1 MEFRKYVSLLFFA
14 LFGMAGIMAQEQS
27 LSLEQAIS
35 RALENNYQLQITEL
49 NQRIAQNNNDWGT
62 VGAYPGIDAGL
73 TNVNRYDDNNQGSSS
88 THSLAPYVSL
98 NYVIFN
104 GFSARIN
111 KEKLAELE
119 HLSEG
124 NSRLVIENTL
134 QAVVLAYYRVLL
146 AREQLEVLE
155 EVKELSRDR
164 YDYEQQGRAL
174 GTAGTFEV
182 LQAKTAYLS
191 DSSNFILQKNNYRN
205 ALRNL
210 NQMMAEEVGKEYEL
224 TGQLT
229 PSYQKYSFEN
239 LEEKM
244 LSDNRNLKNQFIN
257 NQLQQANLEL
267 EKSAL
272 YPSLRLN
279 SGVDYSRT
287 RVNPDGAPSASTND
301 SYAYYAN
308 FTLSFNLFNGGNTRR
323 AIQNAEIE
331 QDIASVET
339 EELENDLKR
348 SLQNTYELY
357 EVRKQLFDVAVEN
370 EEAAKLNM
378 QIAEERFKA
387 GAINSFN
394 YRDIQLAYLNT
405 SLNRLQAVYD
415 LIDSQTELMR
425 LTGNIVSEY

>member
-1 MEFRKYVSLLFFA
+1 MIAGAIWVTA
-14 LFGMAGIMAQEQS
+14 LQGQQQK
-27 LSLEQAIS
+27 LSLQQAIAK
-35 RALENNYQLQITEL
+35 ALENNYQVQVTDLDL
-49 NQRIAQNNNDWGT
+49 RIARNNNNWGT
-62 VGAYPGIDAGL
+62 VGAFPGIDVGA
-73 TNVNRYDDNNQGSSS
+73 TNVNRYEDGRQQKAA

-98 NYVIFN
+98 NYMIFN
-104 GFSARIN
+104 GFSARIS

-124 NSRLVIENTL
+124 NARLVIENTL
-134 QAVVLAYYRVLL
+134 QAVVLAYYRALL
-146 AREQLEVLE
+146 AREQVKVLE
-155 EVKELSRDR
+155 EVKDLSSDR
-164 YDYEQQGRAL
+164 YAYEQQQKAL
-174 GTAGTFEV
+174 GTTGTFEV

-191 DSSNFILQKNNYRN
+191 DSSNLILQKNNYRN

-210 NQMMAEEVGKEYEL
+210 NQLMAEEVGASYEI
-224 TGQLT
+224 TGTLT
-229 PSYQKYSFEN
+229 PSYEQYN
-239 LEEKM
+239 LQELEQKM
-244 LSDNRNLKNQFIN
+244 LADNRNLQNQFIN
-257 NQLQQANLEL
+257 EEILKKNVNI

-279 SGVDYSRT
+279 SGIDYST
-287 RVNPDGAPSASTND
+287 SRVNSESTPASTSD

-308 FTLSFNLFNGGNTRR
+308 FTLSFNLFDGGNTRR

-331 QDIASVET
+331 KMISAVET
-339 EELENDLKR
+339 EEMTNRQRRNLRD
-348 SLQNTYELY
+348 TFELY

-370 EEAAKLNM
+370 EEAARLNM

-405 SLNRLQAVYD
+405 ALSKLQAVYN
-415 LIDSQTELMR
+415 LIDAQTELMR

>member
-1 MEFRKYVSLLFFA
+1 MKLKSIILSIFLFC
-14 LFGMAGIMAQEQS
+14 LFGMSGVQAQEE
-27 LSLEQAIS
+27 LSLEKAV
-35 RALENNYQLQITEL
+35 AKTLENNYQIRVGDLNTE
-49 NQRIAQNNNDWGT
+49 IAKNNNDWGT
-62 VGAYPGIDAGL
+62 AGAYPTIDLGA
-73 TNVNRYDDNNQGSSS
+73 TNVNRYDDNNQGKST
-88 THSLAPYVSL
+88 THSVAPYVTM
-98 NYVIFN
+98 NYTIFN
-104 GFSARIN
+104 GFSVRIR
-111 KEKLAELE
+111 KSRLEELE
-119 HLSEG
+119 FLSEG
-124 NSRLVIENTL
+124 NTRLVIENTL
-134 QAVVLAYYRVLL
+134 QALLLSYYRALL
-146 AREQLEVLE
+146 AKEQLEVLRD
-155 EVKELSRDR
+155 VMELSRDR
-164 YDYEQQGRAL
+164 YDYEQTRREL
-174 GTAGTFEV
+174 GNAITFEV

-210 NQMMAEEVGKEYEL
+210 NQLMAEEVGKEYEL
-224 TGQLT
+224 TGELT
-229 PSYQKYSFEN
+229 PSYQKYSMEN
-239 LEEKM
+239 LEEMM
-244 LSDNRNLKNQFIN
+244 LSDNRNLKNQYIN
-257 NQLQQANLEL
+257 NQLQRANLEL

-323 AIQNAEIE
+323 AIQNAELE
-331 QDIASVET
+331 QDVSEVET
-339 EELENDLKR
+339 EELKNDLKR
-348 SLQNTYELY
+348 SLQNTYESY

-378 QIAEERFKA
+378 QIAEDRFKA

-405 SLNRLQAVYD
+405 SLNKLQAVYD

-425 LTGNIVSEY
+425 LTGSIVSEY